1 MAYQDVRAML
11 ALAINGANLG
21 EWRTRAVD
29 ETRLL
34 AGGRRTTQ
42 LQIATTI
49 LRPQRGTIVDDGFLS
64 DLDQADESS
73 ARDLIYARYLASV
86 PIAVTVAR
94 VGFREA
100 QVTNRLAVQRETLDA
115 ILAQEIPGCTPATRA
130 RTRSAIASQYAQ
142 AGVVR
147 MEPGGALSFTNRQPA
162 EVAIFHLLKDD
173 LNERREASEAWITT
187 ESLPAVLFAIDPNA
201 MQVHLDALVG
211 AGRLQRSYYA
221 GRPRIL
227 AA

>member
-11 ALAINGANLG
+11 ALAVNGANLG
-21 EWRTRAVD
+21 EWRARAAN

-49 LRPQRGTIVDDGFLS
+49 LRPERGTIVDDGFVS
-64 DLDQADESS
+64 DLRQADESG
-73 ARDLIYARYLASV
+73 ARDLIYARYLVSV

-94 VGFREA
+94 VIFKEA
-100 QVTNRLAVQRETLDA
+100 LATGRQAVPRETLDA
-115 ILAQEIPGCTPATRA
+115 ILAQQIPDCAPATRA
-130 RTRSAIASQYAQ
+130 RTRSAIASQFAQ

-147 MEPGGALSFTNRQPA
+147 VERGGTLTFTRRQPA
-162 EVAIFHLLKDD
+162 EVAILHLLKDD